1 MKKGFRFTIRKD
13 SRTSIRKDSVG
24 FGAGATAPG
33 PVSGPFCYA
42 SVCKLS
48 KYRCHSCDAPI
59 RSLSVRRVVL
69 CPVCKAENELK

>member
-1 MKKGFRFTIRKD
+1 MKKFRFTIRKD

-24 FGAGATAPG
+24 FGAAGTAPG
-33 PVSGPFCYA
+33 SVSGPFCYA

-48 KYRCHSCDAPI
+48 KYRCRSCDAPI
-59 RSLSVRRVVL
+59 RSLSVRRVAL

>member
-1 MKKGFRFTIRKD
+1 MKKYESKIE
-13 SRTSIRKDSVG
+13 IEVSVVQEQE
-24 FGAGATAPG
+24 PG
-33 PVSGPFCYA
+33 LCYA